1 LRLYSI
7 PRQHPHL
14 GTPDPGA
21 VSQIK
26 TCALTAD
33 KVAGMATKGFALSQ
47 NRRSDL
53 SDPVVELGD
62 QEVDP
67 PSGTDL

>member
-1 LRLYSI
+1 MQFLDNI
-7 PRQHPHL
+7 PVW

-33 KVAGMATKGFALSQ
+33 KVALMADHHKG
-47 NRRSDL
+47 
-53 SDPVVELGD
+53 
-62 QEVDP
+62 
-67 PSGTDL
+67 